1 MFYRK
6 FFQKISLPTLLAL
19 IPALLLGLTHG
30 ALAQVAPSGGA
41 AALTRTLG
49 DVFVNLCAS
58 THAFNPLITWVCYA
72 AGVAFAIQGIYQFRM
87 HAEKPREVHL
97 TTPMMLMLGSM
108 FLLTLPAFV
117 AMLVSTIQ
125 FTLPVFGGVTFM
137 CQGPQA
143 IAAGSTGS
151 GVTLDVMMTNFIG
164 NIKNPILSLISMIA
178 FVLGLYM
185 IVRGLFKASKYG
197 FDPRTH
203 AMHLILINML
213 FGALLLAIGSN
224 MATVTNAVFGGGAVA
239 PGSVIQWATLSSV
252 SPQFANAVT
261 ACLQFVQI
269 IGAIAFVRGWLIL
282 KKVAEGNGQT
292 SLAQGLTHIVGG
304 VLAINIFIFLPIM
317 DSTFGLG
324 LLN

>member
-1 MFYRK
+1 M
-6 FFQKISLPTLLAL
+6 S
-19 IPALLLGLTHG
+19 G
-30 ALAQVAPSGGA
+30 ALAQTVTP
-41 AALTRTLG
+41 TLG
-49 DVFVNLCAS
+49 DVFVNLCAN
-58 THAFNPLITWVCYA
+58 TYAFNPLITWVCYA
-72 AGVAFAIQGIYQFRM
+72 AGVAFAIQSIYHFRM
-87 HAEKPREVHL
+87 HAEKPREAHL
-97 TTPMMLMLGSM
+97 ITPMMLALGSM
-108 FLLTLPAFV
+108 CLLTLPSFV
-117 AMLVSTIQ
+117 GTLVSTIQ
-125 FTLPVFGGVTFM
+125 LSLPVFGGYVFM

-143 IAAGSTGS
+143 VAAGNTGS
-151 GVTLDVMMTNFIG
+151 GTTLDVMMTNFIS
-164 NIKNPILSLISMIA
+164 NIKNPILSLISIIA
-178 FVLGLYM
+178 FITGLYM
-185 IVRGLFKASKYG
+185 IARGLFKASKYG

-224 MATVTNAVFGGGAVA
+224 MYTITYAVFGGITTA
-239 PGSVIQWATLSSV
+239 PGSVIQWAALSSV

-292 SLAQGLTHIVGG
+292 SLAQGLTHILGG

-317 DSTFGLG
+317 DNTFGLG